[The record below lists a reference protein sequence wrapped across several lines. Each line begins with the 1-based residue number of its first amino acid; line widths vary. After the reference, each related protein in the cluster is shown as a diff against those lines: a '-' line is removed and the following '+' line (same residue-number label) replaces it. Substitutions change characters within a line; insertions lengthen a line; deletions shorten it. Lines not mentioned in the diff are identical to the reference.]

1 MAKSLLEDSGVS
13 SAKNAWGQWASFS
26 LGIGKLKGYSGKT
39 PTFKQPF
46 IGGSKEETAW
56 MTVAS
61 KVMEGANGALD
72 AYEADQEKEVDKYLQ
87 SHSKEEYMEA
97 IKNRGLPFQNDPI
110 AMKVFK
116 GKYANI
122 YAGMAYEEFQAR
134 LESGEFDGLSEAQV
148 DAEFFKH
155 MRDAKEKIALD
166 TNGEFAGKTFDEVFF
181 LDSPKKRALIMA
193 SQAKRTRDIKVQ
205 QDQIAN
211 DALFQ
216 TAVSDGTIKDS
227 DSFLAFSKGI
237 YETTGRH
244 FTPKEWSTQLG
255 SWLKSLANTP
265 NGIET
270 LKGLKG
276 KEIPFM
282 GGLKFDDDDLEVH
295 ISNAVKSKAERDA
308 SAWYSLTQQVAD
320 LETKGDLRTLQG
332 MLVATNKKYSNEKNE
347 ESSLI
352 NSAILRIKKQKQ
364 DTIASN
370 YVGAKGAQKEAIRF
384 QIGNTFINKL
394 VRGESVTE
402 ADLNALA
409 GANVD
414 LPEVARRRF
423 EMGLDTPQTVVTLAS
438 DPAMDIKGTNPY
450 ALLIKK
456 KADMAINALS
466 AYEDPQ
472 AKLPSKEAIDAVFGD
487 VASLYEADPSVFMK
501 ASSTGKKSTNT
512 EKLDAIFLARASG
525 IPLETILGA
534 RRNLKALETSG
545 KLKQLGYN
553 KLADLE
559 QAINERNEFPLDSYS
574 KTLMLIG
581 ASHMINHLGTDL
593 DTALSCAENVFMK
606 GHSKI
611 GNAFVPKPFLQNYL
625 RTPILDTALLTE
637 LIQQDASE
645 VAKAKGRT
653 KSRKVGQFRFNPA
666 LKCLEVFEDDF
677 TLKPLKAYSGEDLKA
692 LYLGR
697 AENFMKDTSWNEQPI
712 KALQAVKGLQK
723 YGTPH

>member
-1 MAKSLLEDSGVS
+1 
-13 SAKNAWGQWASFS
+13 
-26 LGIGKLKGYSGKT
+26 
-39 PTFKQPF
+39 
-46 IGGSKEETAW
+46 
-56 MTVAS
+56 
-61 KVMEGANGALD
+61 
-72 AYEADQEKEVDKYLQ
+72 
-87 SHSKEEYMEA
+87 
-97 IKNRGLPFQNDPI
+97 
-110 AMKVFK
+110 
-116 GKYANI
+116 
-122 YAGMAYEEFQAR
+122 
-134 LESGEFDGLSEAQV
+134 
-148 DAEFFKH
+148 
-155 MRDAKEKIALD
+155 
-166 TNGEFAGKTFDEVFF
+166 
-181 LDSPKKRALIMA
+181 
-193 SQAKRTRDIKVQ
+193 
-205 QDQIAN
+205 
-211 DALFQ
+211 
-216 TAVSDGTIKDS
+216 
-227 DSFLAFSKGI
+227 
-237 YETTGRH
+237 
-244 FTPKEWSTQLG
+244 
-255 SWLKSLANTP
+255 
-265 NGIET
+265 
-270 LKGLKG
+270 
-276 KEIPFM
+276 M

-295 ISNAVKSKAERDA
+295 ISNAVKNKAQADA
-308 SAWYSLTQQVAD
+308 SAWYALTQQVAD

-352 NSAILRIKKQKQ
+352 NNAILRIKKQKQ

-370 YVGAKGAQKEAIRF
+370 YVGAKGAQKEAVRF
-384 QIGNTFINKL
+384 HIGNTYINKL
-394 VRGESVTE
+394 VRGEKITE

-414 LPEVARRRF
+414 LPKVVERRF
-423 EMGLDTPQTVVTLAS
+423 EMGLDTPKTVVALAS

-472 AKLPSKEAIDAVFGD
+472 AKLPTKETIDAVFGD
-487 VASLYEADPSVFMK
+487 VAALYEADPSVFMK

-525 IPLETILGA
+525 IPFEAILGA
-534 RRNLKALETSG
+534 RRNLKALESSG

-559 QAINERNEFPLDSYS
+559 QAINERNDFPMDSYS

-611 GNAFVPKPFLQNYL
+611 GNAFVPKPFLQTSL
-625 RTPILDTALLTE
+625 STPIVDTELLTE
-637 LIQQDASE
+637 LIKKDASE
-645 VAKAKGRT
+645 VAKTKGRT
-653 KSRKVGQFRFNPA
+653 KKRKVGQFRFNSA

-677 TLKPLKAYSGEDLKA
+677 TLEPLKAYSGEDLKE

-697 AENFMKDTSWNEQPI
+697 GAEIFKEDSGWKEQPI
-712 KALQAVKGLQK
+712 KALQAVKSLQK